1 MPCIKL
7 HVIPYFL
14 GNAMLGDMA
23 AAGSVKAPAP
33 FVVLEAYR
41 LDDSSLFQISHP
53 ALDLTQSKARELGDA
68 QRRGP
73 AEPPIVI
80 DFPAQSE
87 HHDEAVSPDF
97 PYGKLGYKPLRDRG
111 EGKGRIAGEAAW
123 FGYPVFARIKID
135 TSLSRVSTLR

>member
-1 MPCIKL
+1 
-7 HVIPYFL
+7 
-14 GNAMLGDMA
+14 MLGDMA
-23 AAGSVKAPAP
+23 AAGSVKTPAP

-80 DFPAQSE
+80 DLPAQSE

-111 EGKGRIAGEAAW
+111 DAEEA
-123 FGYPVFARIKID
+123 
-135 TSLSRVSTLR
+135 TSFLTPCSGFLPKQTRCLPKQSG